1 MSTDALRFE
10 ADSRA
15 SSAKINRRSIV
26 GGTSG
31 IGATTAREFVRHTLQ
46 PTVYLIGRN
55 VEEASKIIGDLRS
68 LNGKAKI
75 DFIKSDISL
84 LKNIDESC
92 KVIQTKED
100 KINLLFISAGF
111 ARLGGRDGT
120 IQSITG
126 FYDFDGRSN

>member
-1 MSTDALRFE
+1 M
-10 ADSRA
+10 
-15 SSAKINRRSIV
+15 
-26 GGTSG
+26 
-31 IGATTAREFVRHTLQ
+31 RHTLQ

-55 VEEASKIIGDLRS
+55 EEETSKIIGDLRG
-68 LNGKAKI
+68 LNGKANI

-100 KINLLFISAGF
+100 KVNLLFISAGF

-120 IQSITG
+120 VQSITSLVLVT
-126 FYDFDGRSN
+126 FDVG